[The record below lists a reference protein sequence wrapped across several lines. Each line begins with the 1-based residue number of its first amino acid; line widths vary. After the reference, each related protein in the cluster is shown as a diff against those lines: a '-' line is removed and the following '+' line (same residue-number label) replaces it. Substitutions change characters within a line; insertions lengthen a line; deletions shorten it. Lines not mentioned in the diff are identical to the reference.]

1 MKFQFN
7 SISLIFT
14 CLLVFIYFTINHQV
28 NGRALNRNIHDATLQ
43 NIEHLILA
51 LGKKPNTLTNFND
64 EHYLDSEADVDDH
77 KYDDNDVSTS
87 FEDDNQ
93 VLNNVNTLNNSD
105 EIDFGEELD

>member
-1 MKFQFN
+1 
-7 SISLIFT
+7 
-14 CLLVFIYFTINHQV
+14 FIYFTINHQV

-51 LGKKPNTLTNFND
+51 LGKKPNTLTNFNDDNVFQQD